1 MDVVP
6 TPLVPAGSR
15 PSDPGAASQPPWA
28 RDGRRLGRYRLGPAL
43 GRGGMGQVFEAW
55 DTLLNRPVAVK
66 TLNASHP
73 TAILRFM
80 KEAQLQARVGHP
92 GICRVFDVEV
102 WEGTPFIAMQLVRGP
117 DLFEAAPRLSTD
129 EAVAILEKVAEA
141 MHAAHGLQLIHLDLK
156 PSNILL
162 ERSGSGGW
170 LPYVADFGLAKD
182 LAEDGLTQDPSV
194 LGTPS
199 YMAPEQARGAQVGPA
214 TDIFALGATLCA
226 VLGLERR
233 NPAGWAALPGRLR
246 AILDRCLEERPEDR
260 YRSAE
265 ALAEDFRRYRAGE
278 ALQGE
283 GREWLRPFH
292 RLLRRHPAWVAS
304 LAITVLLGSG
314 FAAGAARL
322 HAAARRRTVLALHF
336 ATEAR
341 ALENQI
347 GLERLHPPHDLRP
360 VRARMTLGLV
370 RIQEDIAGLGPEA
383 VGPGNLALGR
393 GYLAMRDLEP
403 ALAALERAWDA
414 GYRTPDVA
422 YALCK
427 THCDFFIRALDQAQ
441 LGDRAPAPGLMAAEL
456 EAARRFYALSAGA
469 AWEPPELC
477 GARILNF
484 QGRSAEALAL
494 ARDLAARFPSFY
506 EAVVE
511 EAYALGTLGW
521 ERQRAGDARAAQALY
536 RQAEAAARRAQGIG
550 RSDITCYLAAM
561 DWRLHWLEHPGLAP
575 AEALPVWAQ
584 AEQLVD
590 VVLAIRPENPRA
602 LSAKVHILLGR
613 ARAARAAGLD
623 PEPELARAERFLD
636 RAEPEPGFRWLIPDK
651 RRLIRVTRDRLGRL
665 S

>member
-1 MDVVP
+1 MEDVP
-6 TPLVPAGSR
+6 APAGSR
-15 PSDPGAASQPPWA
+15 RPEPGAATQPPWA

-43 GRGGMGQVFEAW
+43 GRGGMGEVFEAW

-66 TLNASHP
+66 TLNVRHP
-73 TAILRFM
+73 AAILRFM

-92 GICRVFDVEV
+92 GVCRIFDVEV

-117 DLFEAAPRLSTD
+117 DLHEAAPRLSMA
-129 EAVAILEKVAEA
+129 EAVAILERVAEA
-141 MHAAHGLQLIHLDLK
+141 MHAAHGLQLIHRDLK

-162 ERSGSGGW
+162 ERSPSGGW

-182 LAEDGLTQDPSV
+182 LAEDGLTQDASV

-199 YMAPEQARGAQVGPA
+199 YMAPEQARGARVGPA
-214 TDIFALGATLCA
+214 TDVYALGATLCA

-233 NPAGWAALPGRLR
+233 DRAGWDGLPSRLR
-246 AILDRCLEERPEDR
+246 AILERCLEERPEDR
-260 YRSAE
+260 YRSAD
-265 ALAEDFRRYRAGE
+265 ALAEDFRRFRAGE
-278 ALQGE
+278 PLQAE
-283 GREWLRPFH
+283 GRGWTRPFL
-292 RLLRRHPAWVAS
+292 RMLRRHPAWAAS
-304 LAITVLLGSG
+304 LAITVLLGGG

-322 HAAARRRTVLALHF
+322 HAAARRRTVLALRF

-360 VRARMTLGLV
+360 VRARMTQGLI
-370 RIQEDIAGLGPEA
+370 RIEADIAGLGPEA
-383 VGPGNLALGR
+383 LGPGNLALGR

-403 ALAALERAWDA
+403 ALAALERAWAA

-427 THCDFFIRALDQAQ
+427 THCDFYIRALDQAQ
-441 LGDRAPAPGLMAAEL
+441 LGDRPPAAGRAEAEL
-456 EAARRFYALSAGA
+456 EAARTFYALSAGA

-494 ARDLAARFPSFY
+494 ARDLAARYPSFY

-511 EAYALGTLGW
+511 EAYALGTLGYQH
-521 ERQRAGDARAAQALY
+521 QRRGDARAAQALY
-536 RQAEAAARRAQGIG
+536 RQAEAAARRAQAIG
-550 RSDITCYLAAM
+550 RSDITGYLAAM
-561 DWRLHWLEHPGLAP
+561 DWRLHWLENPGLGP

-602 LSAKVHILLGR
+602 LSAKVHIILGR
-613 ARAARAAGLD
+613 ARAVRATGRD
-623 PEPELARAERFLD
+623 PGPELARAERFLD
-636 RAEPEPGFRWLIPDK
+636 RAEPDPGFRWLLAGK
-651 RRLIRVTRDRLGRL
+651 RRLIALTRERLARL